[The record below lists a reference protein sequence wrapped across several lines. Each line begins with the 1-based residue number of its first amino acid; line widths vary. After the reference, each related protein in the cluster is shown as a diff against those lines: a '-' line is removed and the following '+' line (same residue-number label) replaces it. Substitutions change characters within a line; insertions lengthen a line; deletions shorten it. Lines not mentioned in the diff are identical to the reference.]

1 MLPSPPSPTSTV
13 RFAQAQTIRSS
24 PFDPPSPSYP
34 PGGPIRRWIPS
45 FGEPASR
52 LQRSG
57 HGDMLAASSVGKK
70 ESKREGTPGGAG
82 ERRSS
87 VSSKRDLPRL
97 KEEKELVS
105 SLSTHKR
112 MPLPSSTLSSATPP
126 ARSPS
131 FRRTRTSLPSQTPS
145 HQPDKT
151 ESILLP
157 PLNSQIRRSQASRRR
172 PRSVSSSVDASDDA
186 LPNEYLPP
194 SISSSLTP
202 STVKTRPRSIT
213 LPAPPPPKAIPP
225 LVILGSNPRAY
236 LVESF
241 SQRSPSSVQP
251 SYPRYPSVHARP
263 IDRNRSPSNR
273 LHPTLSS
280 QGSYPRSMSTP
291 LVSIAPSPTSS
302 PPQPSHTPLRISTDY
317 PSQPASMVSP
327 TTFHFSTLN
336 YSSRGRKR
344 ASSTLTAGSS
354 SRFRHAPSPSVSRER
369 EERDASELAKAKRR
383 KDEKEEKEER
393 RREREREKRF
403 VLLRERERAGVGWG
417 NGQSTGLGGLVD
429 GSTEKELKGPVG
441 STDEEGLSKLP
452 PIITHPLS
460 QRDRR

>member
-34 PGGPIRRWIPS
+34 PGGPVRRWIPS

-202 STVKTRPRSIT
+202 STVKTRPRSKSQSS
-213 LPAPPPPKAIPP
+213 AR
-225 LVILGSNPRAY
+225 NPRF
-236 LVESF
+236 ESKGVPRRELF
-241 SQRSPSSVQP
+241 ATLALIGPTVVPSLPFRSCTT
-251 SYPRYPSVHARP
+251 H
-263 IDRNRSPSNR
+263 RSK
-273 LHPTLSS
+273 
-280 QGSYPRSMSTP
+280 
-291 LVSIAPSPTSS
+291 SIAF
-302 PPQPSHTPLRISTDY
+302 
-317 PSQPASMVSP
+317 QPASSDALLPRLVPALYVYSAR
-327 TTFHFSTLN
+327 FDST
-336 YSSRGRKR
+336 
-344 ASSTLTAGSS
+344 
-354 SRFRHAPSPSVSRER
+354 
-369 EERDASELAKAKRR
+369 
-383 KDEKEEKEER
+383 
-393 RREREREKRF
+393 
-403 VLLRERERAGVGWG
+403 
-417 NGQSTGLGGLVD
+417 
-429 GSTEKELKGPVG
+429 
-441 STDEEGLSKLP
+441 
-452 PIITHPLS
+452 
-460 QRDRR
+460 